1 MSFNISVKFHKN
13 NLDYDFTHIC
23 FLAVFMLSSVC
34 KISLLVI
41 RIIKLLLHV
50 KFVRAKWYSYDYL
63 LGGRNVTNRLRSLS
77 NTLLLLFKPKP
88 LFQEAYVSYL
98 LMDLPLRIM

>member
-1 MSFNISVKFHKN
+1 MFSGCFH
-13 NLDYDFTHIC
+13 
-23 FLAVFMLSSVC
+23 VFQPSVC

-88 LFQEAYVSYL
+88 LFRGAYVSHL